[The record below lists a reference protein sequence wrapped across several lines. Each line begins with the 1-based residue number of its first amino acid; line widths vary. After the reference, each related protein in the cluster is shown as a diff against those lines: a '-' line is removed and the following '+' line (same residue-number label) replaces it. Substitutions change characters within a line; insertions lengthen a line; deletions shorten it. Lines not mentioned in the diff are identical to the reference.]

1 MASRKFTEEEME
13 QLRNNEYVLEVTP
26 NTVHF
31 SAAFKEFFW
40 DELLKGREAAD
51 IVRECGL
58 DPEILG
64 PNRLSGLKSMIRK
77 EVSAGNGFRDLE
89 TYREHRAV
97 FLTPEARI
105 QYLEEKLAYKEQ
117 ELEVLKKIVS
127 LGGEGK
133 KQ

>member
-1 MASRKFTEEEME
+1 MASRKFTEEEMA

-40 DELLKGREAAD
+40 DELLKGKEAEEIA
-51 IVRECGL
+51 RECGL

-77 EVSAGNGFRDLE
+77 EVIAGKGFRDL
-89 TYREHRAV
+89 
-97 FLTPEARI
+97 
-105 QYLEEKLAYKEQ
+105 
-117 ELEVLKKIVS
+117 S
-127 LGGEGK
+127 
-133 KQ
+133 

>member
-1 MASRKFTEEEME
+1 MASRKFTEEEMA

-31 SAAFKEFFW
+31 SAVFKEFFW
-40 DELLKGREAAD
+40 DELLKGKEAEEIA
-51 IVRECGL
+51 RECGL

-64 PNRLSGLKSMIRK
+64 TTRLSGLKSMIRK
-77 EVSAGNGFRDLE
+77 EVNAGKGFRDLE
-89 TYREHRAV
+89 TYRDHRAI

-117 ELEVLKKIVS
+117 ELEI
-127 LGGEGK
+127 
-133 KQ
+133 